1 MATFFRKKAPEI
13 HAFFTKNFAILKIGP
28 KSKFAL
34 QNFFPTIYATT
45 WPQLGIEFSNSVK
58 KADFV
63 LKFSFKWAQ
72 HVFLARDPPDRLK
85 IGEALA

>member
-1 MATFFRKKAPEI
+1 MAKFFVKKAPKI

-45 WPQLGIEFSNSVK
+45 WPNFSSI
-58 KADFV
+58 A
-63 LKFSFKWAQ
+63 
-72 HVFLARDPPDRLK
+72 PPDQNP
-85 IGEALA
+85 